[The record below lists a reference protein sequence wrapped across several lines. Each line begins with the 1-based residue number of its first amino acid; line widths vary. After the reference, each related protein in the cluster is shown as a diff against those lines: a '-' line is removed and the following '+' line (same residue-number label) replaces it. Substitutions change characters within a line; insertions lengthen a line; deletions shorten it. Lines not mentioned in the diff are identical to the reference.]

1 MTTISYWD
9 GTAYVELTNNTLQG
23 IPITEIVDDTLDI
36 GTIVVNN
43 DIEDY
48 LDLWDSIKIVS
59 GTKSKCFLI
68 ADIDTQ
74 MRKTQ
79 YPYQHT
85 ISLIEATKYLEK
97 VYCSSMS
104 LTNKNDTLL
113 DQFNKALI
121 NAEPIRLTETPRFTA
136 SASLVARLQNEPMR
150 DFFIEKATLREVL
163 DGILGAIDLRVEVYE
178 ITDFNNIILDYYD
191 LNAKNRLIVLDELV
205 DRQTVENIEFLG
217 SDIEAYGENAF
228 TGSRSP
234 IYHPSPNGWD
244 TFKTNEAILTRDN
257 AVMSTAF
264 PIEEIKKFFIKTKC
278 KLEVFNGSSVKDTPE
293 LTLDLDISSNVV
305 DQETHDILS
314 NSGITPPLDNNLY
327 LTSILYKDNT
337 IYYTRAEDTISFS
350 TLSGLF
356 LTETTLN
363 YAIRNAIYK
372 QDVVTQWYN
381 SNQDP
386 TYDGYNTLSDI
397 NLVGFSITNTLFRAK
412 YIPYIDAHTKL
423 SKKNYSK
430 VPSTIIDNQADKT
443 IDLERYGDN
452 LQSTINRL
460 GNKTLVVDKVHKNI
474 DEVFEVQDYT
484 ADGYVLTKKTIGL
497 YNNFIKAHYE
507 FTKDFNSVNER
518 IGIDRRKR
526 IYNIPLENI
535 VRDVLIKEYM
545 IASFDGSIVNTPI
558 TNLFMD
564 VFSPAAEKLA
574 ITNALVQTG
583 WFNDNGYTVEN
594 SDWFELS
601 VAPYSMANSLHFRF
615 KFIDN
620 YSAGMSTA
628 NQVLGGKK
636 QVPNPYV
643 KTSGSLNIGEH
654 NRIRIILLNDKLAV
668 RGETYDEIKLLPKT
682 TFSWYDSTQKIFDKS
697 YHIEKDAYEYMTYV
711 YQLEIL
717 SADPNIIISNN
728 IAKLHPMTSN
738 IAYSLKVYTSDTE
751 TYKQGDLKAKGTINN
766 SITYYH
772 NGVENRLQLIENVE
786 PYDPIVLP
794 ATTKSWCVADN
805 FGNILVAVNKV
816 GETNISNN
824 VRFNHKTI
832 RN

>member
-23 IPITEIVDDTLDI
+23 IPITEIVDDTLDA
-36 GTIVVNN
+36 GTIIVNN

-59 GTKSKCFLI
+59 ETKSKCFLI

-85 ISLIEATKYLEK
+85 ISLIEPTKYLEK
-97 VYCSSMS
+97 VYCPSMS

-113 DQFNKALI
+113 DQFNKALV

-150 DFFIEKATLREVL
+150 DFFIEKATLREIL
-163 DGILGAIDLRVEVYE
+163 DGILGALDLRIEVYE
-178 ITDFNNIILDYYD
+178 ITDFNNIILDYFD
-191 LNAKNRLIVLDELV
+191 VNGKNNLIVLDELV

-217 SDIEAYGENAF
+217 TDIEAYGDNAF
-228 TGSRSP
+228 SGSRSP

-244 TFKTNEAILTRDN
+244 TFKTNEATLTPEN

-264 PIEEIKKFFIKTKC
+264 PIENIEELVIKC
-278 KLEVFNGSSVKDTPE
+278 SFNITIAGGIDYNSPAYFNHNI
-293 LTLDLDISSNVV
+293 LSNVV
-305 DQETHDILS
+305 DSETYNILGIFNEPAPVVAYKS
-314 NSGITPPLDNNLY
+314 SSLYRDNTIFYTRGEETVQFEKKQHLIFITQNIVSAIKNSIWNSGIIEQLLVDQKIPFTKEY
-327 LTSILYKDNT
+327 LLQYI
-337 IYYTRAEDTISFS
+337 E
-350 TLSGLF
+350 
-356 LTETTLN
+356 
-363 YAIRNAIYK
+363 
-372 QDVVTQWYN
+372 
-381 SNQDP
+381 
-386 TYDGYNTLSDI
+386 I
-397 NLVGFSITNTLFRAK
+397 NLLSFNLLNTMFRAK

-460 GNKTLVVDKVHKNI
+460 GNKTLIVDKVHKNI

-507 FTKDFNSVNER
+507 FTKDFNSINER

-535 VRDVLIKEYM
+535 VRDVLIKEY
-545 IASFDGSIVNTPI
+545 IVASFDGAIVNTPI
-558 TNLFMD
+558 TNLFMR
-564 VFSPAAEKLA
+564 VFSPLGEKLV
-574 ITNALVQTG
+574 ITNALVRTG

-601 VAPYSMANSLHFRF
+601 VAPYSMATSLHFRF
-615 KFIDN
+615 KFQDN
-620 YSAGMSTA
+620 YSAGMSTT
-628 NQVLGGKK
+628 NKVVGGKK
-636 QVPNPYV
+636 QVPNSYV

-682 TFSWYDSTQKIFDKS
+682 TFSWYDSAQKILDKS

-717 SADPNIIISNN
+717 STDPNIIISNN

-824 VRFNHKTI
+824 VRFNHKTT